1 MEYRGNLMQHKFKLR
16 TATLTLALFA
26 MAVVPSI
33 AWALG
38 LGEIHSETRIGQPF
52 TARIPILN
60 ASTGALQGLRV
71 SLAGPAAYKSAHISE
86 PDYLFGLKFSVEQS
100 PTGPYIQVTSKKSVK
115 LPFLNLLI
123 RARWAS
129 GEVTRQYTVLLNPPV
144 FVSRSNVRQPV
155 SVPSTPV
162 PPQSVTQQPVSKPT
176 EQTGNAAPATPA
188 VPTSRSVQQT
198 PVASPMPNSYTVHRG
213 DTLWGIAGQLHAHHG
228 VSVNQIMITLY
239 RTNPQAFRG
248 NINRLKA
255 GYTLTVPTQSEITQI
270 EAAAATR
277 MVARQDNEWRSATLP
292 AQTVAGNGE
301 PQQVAAVSTKQSAIR
316 ETAPQAVITP
326 VVKST
331 SLQSAEEPA
340 AIPAIS
346 GRVVLTT
353 PEVTTA
359 KSVAAAP
366 GSVVAGTVAGVAS
379 AMVTAQTTM
388 KASANATTPAG
399 MAGTGASVGGPLKV
413 QSNAMA
419 GLASARE
426 AATAGAV
433 AVTLKPKA
441 KPVNSVNV
449 INSVNTGGEEQGSGL
464 MYWLQRPSGWI
475 VIAAIILILVVILLF
490 LLRHRRTAP
499 AQQVSAMPTDGETQ
513 AADDSEGTDTGE
525 GPDDATPVESA
536 GLETKENPDELGIA
550 TYIGG
555 PSLDVNKVDVMDE
568 ADLLKGFGDY
578 GKASQI
584 LRDGI
589 AHQPHRH
596 ELRRKLLDVLFAA
609 GEGDAFAAEAQNYRK
624 ETGGAADWEEIV
636 VMGRQLLPHDK
647 LFMNANI
654 AASETPE
661 ERIGDSGSDNFAD
674 LDLDRLSGDGEGKK
688 EQDEFERT
696 MDELSTFIET
706 YIPESAE
713 TPVALQLPPEAQA
726 PVTAPTGSETDA
738 EPTPQDEP
746 LDFRL
751 DDEDLPQATLETAGE
766 AGEDA
771 GELGNMVDTKLDLAR
786 AYIDMGDADSARGVL
801 AEVIDEGDDNQSGE
815 AKRLLEGLD

>member
-16 TATLTLALFA
+16 TAILVLALLT
-26 MAVVPSI
+26 MAIVPGM

-52 TARIPILN
+52 TAKIPILN

-71 SLAGPAAYKSAHISE
+71 SLAGPEAYKKAHISE
-86 PDYLFGLKFSVEQS
+86 PDYLFGLKFSVEQG
-100 PTGPYIQVTSKKSVK
+100 PTGPYIQVTSKQSIK

-129 GEVTRQYTVLLNPPV
+129 GEVTRQYTVLLNPPI
-144 FVSRSNVRQPV
+144 FVSRSNVRQSVSVSSAPV
-155 SVPSTPV
+155 SAQP
-162 PPQSVTQQPVSKPT
+162 VTQRPVSKPA
-176 EQTGNAAPATPA
+176 EQSGRAVPTTPATPIRQ
-188 VPTSRSVQQT
+188 PVQQT
-198 PVASPMPNSYTVHRG
+198 SVASPMPSHYIVHRG
-213 DTLWGIAGQLHAHHG
+213 DTLWGIAGQLRAHHG
-228 VSVNQIMITLY
+228 ASVNQIMITLY

-248 NINRLKA
+248 NINRLKT

-277 MVARQDNEWRSATLP
+277 IVARQDNEWKSAIAP
-292 AQTVAGNGE
+292 AQTVVSNGK
-301 PQQVAAVSTKQSAIR
+301 PQPVATVSVRQSAT
-316 ETAPQAVITP
+316 EKTASQAVVTP
-326 VVKST
+326 V
-331 SLQSAEEPA
+331 AEPNSSHPAKEPTA
-340 AIPAIS
+340 TP
-346 GRVVLTT
+346 GTGGQVVLTT
-353 PEVTTA
+353 PEVTIA
-359 KSVAAAP
+359 KSVAVAP
-366 GSVVAGTVAGVAS
+366 GSIVAGTVAGVAG
-379 AMVTAQTTM
+379 AMVAVQTTM
-388 KASANATTPAG
+388 KASASSTASAEI
-399 MAGTGASVGGPLKV
+399 AGTGASVGGPLKV
-413 QSNAMA
+413 QSNALA

-433 AVTLKPKA
+433 TALPKPKPINA
-441 KPVNSVNV
+441 VNSVNT
-449 INSVNTGGEEQGSGL
+449 VNTGGEEQGGGL

-475 VIAAIILILVVILLF
+475 VIAAIILILVALLLF
-490 LLRHRRTAP
+490 LLHRRRAVSAP
-499 AQQVSAMPTDGETQ
+499 QVSVMPTGGETQ
-513 AADDSEGTDTGE
+513 AADDLDDTETGE
-525 GPDDATPVESA
+525 GADDAGSAESDSF
-536 GLETKENPDELGIA
+536 ETKENPDELGIA

-589 AHQPHRH
+589 VHQPHRH

-609 GEGDAFAAEAQNYRK
+609 GEGDAFAAEAKNYRR
-624 ETGGAADWEEIV
+624 ETGGATDWEEIV
-636 VMGRQLLPHDK
+636 VMGRQLLPHEK
-647 LFMNANI
+647 LFINADI
-654 AASETPE
+654 AASET
-661 ERIGDSGSDNFAD
+661 SGVSISDNFAE
-674 LDLDRLSGDGEGKK
+674 LDLDRLSGDSEEKK

-706 YIPESAE
+706 YVPESTE

-738 EPTPQDEP
+738 ESTPQDEP

-751 DDEDLPQATLETAGE
+751 DDEDLPQATPEVASE
-766 AGEDA
+766 IGEDED
-771 GELGNMVDTKLDLAR
+771 ELGNMADTKLDLAR

-801 AEVIDEGDDNQSGE
+801 EEVIDEGDDNQSVE
-815 AKRLLEGLD
+815 AKRLLESLD

>member
-1 MEYRGNLMQHKFKLR
+1 MQHKFKLR
-16 TATLTLALFA
+16 TATLVLALLT
-26 MAVVPSI
+26 MAIVPGM

-52 TARIPILN
+52 TAKIPVLN

-71 SLAGPAAYKSAHISE
+71 SLASPEAYKKAHIGE
-86 PDYLFGLKFSVEQS
+86 PDYLFGLKFSVKRG
-100 PTGPYIQVTSKKSVK
+100 PTGPYIQVTSKQSIK

-144 FVSRSNVRQPV
+144 FVSHSNVRQPV

-162 PPQSVTQQPVSKPT
+162 SAQPVTQRPVSKPA
-176 EQTGNAAPATPA
+176 EQSGRAVPTTPA
-188 VPTSRSVQQT
+188 VPTRQPVQQT
-198 PVASPMPNSYTVHRG
+198 PAVSPMPSHYTVHRG
-213 DTLWGIAGQLHAHHG
+213 DTLWGIAGQLRAHHG

-248 NINRLKA
+248 NINRLKT

-277 MVARQDNEWRSATLP
+277 MVARQDNKWKSAIAP
-292 AQTVAGNGE
+292 PVQTVVSNGK
-301 PQQVAAVSTKQSAIR
+301 PQPVATVSVRQSTTEKI
-316 ETAPQAVITP
+316 APQTAITP
-326 VVKST
+326 VAKLNSSQPV
-331 SLQSAEEPA
+331 EEPA
-340 AIPAIS
+340 ALPET
-346 GRVVLTT
+346 GGQVVLTT
-353 PEVTTA
+353 PEVTIA
-359 KSVAAAP
+359 QSVAAAP
-366 GSVVAGTVAGVAS
+366 GSIVAGTVAGVAG
-379 AMVTAQTTM
+379 AMVSVQTTM
-388 KASANATTPAG
+388 KASASSTASAG
-399 MAGTGASVGGPLKV
+399 IAGTGASVGGPLKV

-419 GLASARE
+419 GLASASV
-426 AATAGAV
+426 AATAGA
-433 AVTLKPKA
+433 AAATLKPKA
-441 KPVNSVNV
+441 KPVNSVNSV
-449 INSVNTGGEEQGSGL
+449 NSVNTGGEEQGGGV

-475 VIAAIILILVVILLF
+475 VIAAIILILVALLLF
-490 LLRHRRTAP
+490 FLHRRRA
-499 AQQVSAMPTDGETQ
+499 VSAPQGSVMPTGGETQ
-513 AADDSEGTDTGE
+513 AADDSDDTEIGE
-525 GPDDATPVESA
+525 GSDDADSSESDSF
-536 GLETKENPDELGIA
+536 ETKENPDELGIA

-578 GKASQI
+578 DKASQI

-589 AHQPHRH
+589 VHQPHRH

-609 GEGDAFAAEAQNYRK
+609 GEGDAFAVEAKNYRR

-636 VMGRQLLPHDK
+636 VMGRQLLPHEK
-647 LFMNANI
+647 LFANADM
-654 AASETPE
+654 AASET
-661 ERIGDSGSDNFAD
+661 SGVGISDNFAE
-674 LDLDRLSGDGEGKK
+674 LDLDRLSGDSEGKK

-706 YIPESAE
+706 YVPESTE

-738 EPTPQDEP
+738 ESTPQDEP

-751 DDEDLPQATLETAGE
+751 DDEDLPQATPEVTSET
-766 AGEDA
+766 GEDED
-771 GELGNMVDTKLDLAR
+771 ELGNMADTKLDLAR

-801 AEVIDEGDDNQSGE
+801 EEVIDEGDDNQSGE
-815 AKRLLEGLD
+815 AKRLLESLD